1 MESERWKKAS
11 LAIASIIRGLE
22 LDQVMFQYDE
32 AAGDALTSLPGVRA
46 IAASYVRAERSGAQS
61 SGSAVRSELRLS
73 N

>member
-11 LAIASIIRGLE
+11 LAISSIIRGLE

-32 AAGDALTSLPGVRA
+32 AAGDQLTSLPGISP
-46 IAASYVRAERSGAQS
+46 IAASYSRPERTGAQS
-61 SGSAVRSELRLS
+61 SNASVRSELRA

>member
-22 LDQVMFQYDE
+22 LDQVMFQY
-32 AAGDALTSLPGVRA
+32 GDALTSLPGVRA

-61 SGSAVRSELRLS
+61 SASAVRSELRLS

>member
-46 IAASYVRAERSGAQS
+46 ASYVRTERSGAQS
-61 SGSAVRSELRLS
+61 SGSGIRSELRP